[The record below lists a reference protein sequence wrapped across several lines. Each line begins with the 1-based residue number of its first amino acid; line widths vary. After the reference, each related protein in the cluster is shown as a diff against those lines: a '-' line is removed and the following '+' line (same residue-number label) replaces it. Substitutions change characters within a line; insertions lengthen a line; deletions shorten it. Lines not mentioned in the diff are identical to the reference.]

1 MPSRRVN
8 RHQNVEALYRR
19 EEAELMEQR
28 INEKFDEGIGKLE
41 KLMNDLN
48 QTQRRRS
55 PNSNHGGNRVL
66 PSVTE
71 ARRVSPHSFRDR
83 RETSISSR
91 RDHHDYGHEERRSQ
105 REFDHEAYR
114 DEERHSQRS
123 MHERRD
129 DNGRDRCRRT
139 FDFDEEGDRASI
151 HYRDRDQVRNSYR
164 DVEDDRR
171 WESGMKME
179 IPEFKGGMVAEEFL
193 DWLSN
198 VEEIFDFKEVPEN
211 RRVKLVATRL
221 RGRELWR
228 GGSKLNLRGKEW
240 ESRRLSLG
248 IR

>member
-1 MPSRRVN
+1 MPPRRAN
-8 RHQNVEALYRR
+8 RHQNVEALYHR

-48 QTQRRRS
+48 QRRRS
-55 PNSNHGGNRVL
+55 PNSNHGGNRVS

-71 ARRVSPHSFRDR
+71 ARRESPHSFRER

-91 RDHHDYGHEERRSQ
+91 RDHHDYGHEERRTP
-105 REFDHEAYR
+105 REFENEPYR

-139 FDFDEEGDRASI
+139 FDFVEEGDGASI

-164 DVEDDRR
+164 DVDDDR
-171 WESGMKME
+171 
-179 IPEFKGGMVAEEFL
+179 
-193 DWLSN
+193 
-198 VEEIFDFKEVPEN
+198 
-211 RRVKLVATRL
+211 
-221 RGRELWR
+221 
-228 GGSKLNLRGKEW
+228 
-240 ESRRLSLG
+240 
-248 IR
+248 